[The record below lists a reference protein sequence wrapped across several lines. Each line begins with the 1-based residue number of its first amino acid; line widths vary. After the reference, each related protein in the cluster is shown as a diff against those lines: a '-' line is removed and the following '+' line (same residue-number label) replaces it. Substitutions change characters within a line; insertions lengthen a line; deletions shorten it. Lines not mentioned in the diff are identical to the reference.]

1 MTEFPK
7 IKLSDGHEMPQ
18 IGFGLWQVG
27 SGSADTV
34 VRTALEAGYP
44 LLDGAYKYMNEEAM
58 GRGLR
63 ASSVRRADVFIT
75 TKVWNNEHGA
85 DAARVSVERSLAT
98 IGIDQ
103 LDLCLIHW
111 PVPTQ
116 DRYVETW
123 EAFIKMREE
132 GLMRSIGVSNFK
144 TEHLDRLIAETGEAP
159 AVNQIEVQPQ
169 LQQPEM
175 RADNAARGIA
185 TQAWTPLG
193 NSISFDAEPVQSVAR
208 RTGKSPA
215 QVILRWHIELGHAVL
230 PRSSNLGRQ
239 KENLDIFDFSL
250 TVDEISAMEALD
262 QGIRTGPDPSVFKM
276 M

>member
-1 MTEFPK
+1 MTNFPK
-7 IKLSDGHEMPQ
+7 LKLLDGNEMPQ

-27 SGSADTV
+27 SESADEV
-34 VRTALEAGYP
+34 VKSALDAGYP

-58 GRGLR
+58 GRGLQ
-63 ASSVRRADVFIT
+63 ASAVHRDDVFIT
-75 TKVWNNEHGA
+75 TKVWNNEHGR
-85 DAARVSVERSLAT
+85 DAAWASVERSLKL
-98 IGIDQ
+98 IGVEQ

-123 EAFIKMREE
+123 QAFIEMRNE
-132 GLMRSIGVSNFK
+132 GLLRSIGVSNFK
-144 TEHLDRLIAETGEAP
+144 TEHLDRLIAETGEGP

-193 NSISFDAEPVQSVAR
+193 NSISFDAAPVQDVVK
-208 RTGKSPA
+208 RTGRSPG
-215 QVILRWHIELGHAVL
+215 QVILRWHIDLGHAVL
-230 PRSSNLGRQ
+230 PRSSNPGRQ

-250 TVDEISAMEALD
+250 TQDEMKAMELLD
-262 QGIRTGPDPSVFKM
+262 LGIRTGPDPSVFKM